1 MMSEMSL
8 KFFQISSCLIV
19 LFSLPGCKTTP
30 NAKLEFS
37 DGSYEGNLNRDG
49 QKHGTGIYRWID
61 GSIYEGDYS
70 DDLRHGKGRFLWA
83 NGESYEGDYLKD
95 ERTGKGIYLWPDGSL
110 YEGEFL
116 SGKRHGWGRYQSA
129 DGTIYE
135 GEWFD
140 DVQHGQGTL
149 VYTDGRTMK
158 GIWRKGSLISK
169 PSILP
174 TASQKPE
181 LPTVNLDE
189 SMIEDTSVRPSPNP
203 ERIPL
208 SLEANVG
215 HAVLTEYSSSSE
227 PALPAPTA
235 TPVDNSAG
243 LQQATSESIDP
254 SLDEAPRSAEPSSP
268 NGDNEIEES
277 GNPDWT
283 GTVSEAESFFI
294 TELIDGLD
302 TVRLRSNGIPFS
314 GKMRIMNQ
322 SGQAQGEVN
331 LLNGRMHG
339 EEIFYGESGDIVE
352 KNFWENG
359 RQVGQ

>member
-1 MMSEMSL
+1 MFEMSL
-8 KFFQISSCLIV
+8 KFFQLSSCLIF
-19 LFSLPGCKTTP
+19 LFSLIGCKTTP

-49 QKHGTGIYRWID
+49 KKHGTGIYRWID

-95 ERTGKGIYLWPDGSL
+95 DRTGKGIYLWPDGSR

-140 DVQHGQGTL
+140 DLQHGQGTL

-158 GIWRKGSLISK
+158 GIWRKGALISK
-169 PSILP
+169 PSVLP
-174 TASQKPE
+174 AASEKPS
-181 LPTVNLDE
+181 LPTVNLEE
-189 SMIEDTSVRPSPNP
+189 SMIEDTSAPPGPSP
-203 ERIPL
+203 EAIPL

-215 HAVLTEYSSSSE
+215 QADLTEYSSSSE
-227 PALPAPTA
+227 PAPTA
-235 TPVDNSAG
+235 PPAENFPEL
-243 LQQATSESIDP
+243 LQTTSESI
-254 SLDEAPRSAEPSSP
+254 APPLAEDARPAEPSNP
-268 NGDNEIEES
+268 NGDNEVGES

-302 TVRLRSNGIPFS
+302 TVRLRSNGTPFS
-314 GKMRIMNQ
+314 GKMRIMSQ

-339 EEIFYGESGDIVE
+339 EEIFYGDSGDIVE
-352 KNFWENG
+352 RNLWENG